1 MYINFGIFE
10 IMVITAVGAILIG
23 PKKLPIIGK
32 KLGKVVSQVDSETSA
47 LRKEVKDL
55 KKIVTLNTEKESD

>member
-10 IMVITAVGAILIG
+10 ILTITAIGAVIIG

-32 KLGKVVSQVDSETSA
+32 KLGKVVSQVDKETAS
-47 LRKEVKDL
+47 LRNEVNDL